1 MNAKRIHSALIS
13 VYNKE
18 GLDEIALRLKDLGIV
33 IYSTGG
39 TQAYLENLG
48 IPVVAVENITEY
60 PSILGGRVKTLH
72 PKVFGGI
79 LAIRNPDHLSQLA
92 HFQIPLIDLVIVDLY
107 PFQETRRTSTDHQEI
122 IEKIDIGGISL
133 IRAGAKNYED
143 VVIISSAMQY
153 PNILEILK
161 NNAISQIE
169 ERRQLAGQAFQL
181 SSAYDAAI
189 ADYFGASSNHKNPL
203 RYGENPHQQAHFTGD
218 LNECFEI
225 LSGKEL
231 SYNNILDL
239 DAACNLIADFY
250 KGPACF
256 AVIKHTNVCGIA
268 IRNTLSQ
275 AWEDALAGDPV
286 SAFGGILICNK
297 PLDLQTAEKINSLFY
312 EILIA
317 PAFESGVVELLSGKK
332 NRILILL
339 KQLPVNT
346 WSSRT
351 ALNGVLN
358 QEMDLHQQEAD
369 ALKLVTKRQATDLE
383 IVDLLFA
390 SQCAKHLK
398 SNAITLVRNQ
408 QLIGMGC
415 GQTSRVDACKQA
427 IEKARAMG
435 FDPAGSVMA
444 SEAFFPFPDCVELA
458 AQAGIKAIIQPGGSV
473 NDVKS
478 IQKADELGLSMV
490 FTGIRHFK
498 H

>member
-1 MNAKRIHSALIS
+1 M
-13 VYNKE
+13 
-18 GLDEIALRLKDLGIV
+18 
-33 IYSTGG
+33 
-39 TQAYLENLG
+39 
-48 IPVVAVENITEY
+48 
-60 PSILGGRVKTLH
+60 
-72 PKVFGGI
+72 
-79 LAIRNPDHLSQLA
+79 
-92 HFQIPLIDLVIVDLY
+92 
-107 PFQETRRTSTDHQEI
+107 
-122 IEKIDIGGISL
+122 
-133 IRAGAKNYED
+133 
-143 VVIISSAMQY
+143 
-153 PNILEILK
+153 
-161 NNAISQIE
+161 
-169 ERRQLAGQAFQL
+169 
-181 SSAYDAAI
+181 
-189 ADYFGASSNHKNPL
+189 
-203 RYGENPHQQAHFTGD
+203 
-218 LNECFEI
+218 
-225 LSGKEL
+225 

-317 PAFESGVVELLSGKK
+317 PAFESGVVELLSAKK

-339 KQLPVNT
+339 KQLPVNN

-444 SEAFFPFPDCVELA
+444 SEAFFHFRIALNW
-458 AQAGIKAIIQPGGSV
+458 QHRPGLKLLFNRGSV